1 MAGKEMRAQISLAG
15 KVDPSLKKSID
26 QVNRQLKQMGDMKG
40 LSGAVKNLGSAALD
54 AGKKLGGALV
64 TGITAAA
71 SAAGAAAVAIGGAAL
86 QSYASYEQMVGGVE
100 TLFGTGGRNLE
111 EYAAYVGKSV
121 DEAKGEYDALMA
133 SQQNVMNN
141 AAAAYKTAGVSANS
155 YMEQATMMSAS
166 LISSLGG
173 DTQQAADLV
182 NMAIGDMSDR
192 PLHSIVRLKRVEP
205 CQGCVIIFDH
215 ANGETLKA
223 A

>member
-1 MAGKEMRAQISLAG
+1 MAGGKQMQAIISLVG
-15 KVDPSLKKSID
+15 KVDASLKNAISS
-26 QVNRQLKQMGDMKG
+26 VEKQMGKLEKKSSKG
-40 LSGAVKNLGSAALD
+40 ASKLGSTLSGVGKSLATTVAV
-54 AGKKLGGALV
+54 GA
-64 TGITAAA
+64 TTAAA
-71 SAAGAAAVAIGGAAL
+71 AAGAAFVKIGKDAL
-86 QSYASYEQMVGGVE
+86 DSYASYEQMVGGVE

-133 SQQNVMNN
+133 SQQTVMNN
-141 AAAAYKTAGVSANS
+141 AAAAYQTAGISANS

-192 PLHSIVRLKRVEP
+192 PMRSRIVRLKRVEP
-205 CQGCVIIFDH
+205 CQGCVVIFDH